1 MGLEEVENNIKIN
14 KRNIYNLTYDGK
26 LEKKYLQKKEESS
39 GIHDSYETY
48 LKDLIKVL
56 ESYDKDVDIEVDIS
70 ENTINFLEYY
80 NYLLEKIIE
89 LFEKYY
95 NVIDGYFLDREI
107 DKSILDEV
115 DSLEREFKR
124 FGLIKKFAKKNNTSL
139 LIGKNGAGK
148 SSLINYFKNSSVKNV
163 IVIPAQK
170 VLVFNKNLYRRNDIN
185 VECYL
190 DNAKKIGNF
199 EFSKDVNFFENMFE
213 RPFTELVT
221 TLIRNYLIEPATAK
235 REGRNSEI
243 TYFESME
250 RIFEKI
256 IPEIKFELNF
266 DKNLCNIEKNG
277 SIYDI
282 DNLSDGEKAIIH
294 YIGNVLLAPNNS
306 YIFVDEPE
314 TYLNPAI
321 YKKLW
326 DILIEERS
334 DCQFI
339 FASHNIDFINSR
351 KNPIYYWIENFEYP
365 DNFGIREIDNKI
377 EFPSDLLTELLGSRQ
392 KILFCEGTFSSYD
405 YKIYSILFS
414 DEYLIKP
421 VGNHRN
427 VIEYTKSFN
436 KITNIHNNS
445 SIGIIDGDNHNAK
458 YIENLKSEKIYVLPF
473 NEIEMFLLEENIVK
487 KVLSGIYDTVGERE
501 NKFNEFKKKFFE
513 KCNEKKEEM
522 ILDFLKKEIE
532 EKFEAKKIENY
543 YSLDYI
549 KSFVDE
555 FSNEIKVDELYDEK
569 NNEIDDFI
577 KDKEY
582 KKLLKVC
589 CLKEEVSKGL
599 TNKYLDSNYCT
610 RAIISIKKDQDLQ
623 KLLKEQYFNDI

>member
-14 KRNIYNLTYDGK
+14 KKKIDKLTCNEKLKGK
-26 LEKKYLQKKEESS
+26 FLQKKEESS
-39 GIHDSYETY
+39 EIHDSYETY
-48 LKDLIKVL
+48 LKNLIKVL
-56 ESYDKDVDIEVDIS
+56 ELYNKDVAIEVDIL

-80 NYLLEKIIE
+80 NYLLEEVIE
-89 LFEKYY
+89 LCNNYY
-95 NVIDGYFLDREI
+95 KTIDSYFVKGEI
-107 DKSILDEV
+107 NKSILDEV

-124 FGLIKKFAKKNNTSL
+124 FVLIKKFAKKNNTSL

-148 SSLINYFKNSSVKNV
+148 SSLISYFKDSKVENV

-170 VLVFNKNLYRRNDIN
+170 VLVFNEDLFRRNDIN
-185 VECYL
+185 VEDYL
-190 DNAKKIGNF
+190 NNLKKFGNIK
-199 EFSKDVNFFENMFE
+199 FSKERESFANMFE

-221 TLIRNYLIEPATAK
+221 TLIRNYSIESATAN
-235 REGRNSEI
+235 RERRNSEI

-250 RIFEKI
+250 KIFEEI

-277 SIYDI
+277 SRYDI
-282 DNLSDGEKAIIH
+282 DDLSDGEKVIIH

-326 DILIEERS
+326 DILIETRS

-351 KNPIYYWIENFEYP
+351 KNPIHYWIKNFEYP
-365 DNFGIREIDNKI
+365 DNFDIKEIDNEI
-377 EFPSDLLTELLGSRQ
+377 EFPSDILTELLGSRQ

-436 KITNIHNNS
+436 RITNIHNNS
-445 SIGIIDGDNHNAK
+445 SIGIIDGDNHNTK

-473 NEIEMFLLEENIVK
+473 NEIEMFLLEEKIVE
-487 KVLSGIYDTVGERE
+487 KVLCGICDTYKGIDE
-501 NKFNEFKKKFFE
+501 KFNEFKKKFFE
-513 KCNEKKEEM
+513 KCKERKEKM

-532 EKFEAKKIENY
+532 ENFETKKIENY
-543 YSLDYI
+543 SELDYI
-549 KSFVDE
+549 KDFVNE
-555 FSNEIKVDELYDEK
+555 FFNETEVEKLYKEKSEEFEDIIKEE
-569 NNEIDDFI
+569 
-577 KDKEY
+577 EY
-582 KKLLKVC
+582 EDLLKIC
-589 CLKEEVSKGL
+589 SLKEEVSKGL
-599 TNKYLDSNYCT
+599 ANMYLDSNYCT
-610 RAIISIKKDQDLQ
+610 RAIISIEQDEELQ
-623 KLLKEQYFNDI
+623 RLLKEQYFNDI